1 MREPG
6 AILITC
12 FASRGPSF
20 SPLEPTLSTS
30 WNKERP
36 KEQQAAASFASL
48 LFPIT
53 PIFDRN
59 ENGGKKTH
67 SNECRKNRMA
77 DRLIRKQQRGHTT
90 ARKIVRSNDVRIML
104 TEYLQ
109 KYNKNKKSLN
119 KIILPNFKTVIA
131 L

>member
-36 KEQQAAASFASL
+36 KEQQAAAS

-59 ENGGKKTH
+59 ENGGKKIARSH
-67 SNECRKNRMA
+67 SNECRKNQMA

-109 KYNKNKKSLN
+109 KYN
-119 KIILPNFKTVIA
+119 
-131 L
+131 